1 MNGRDKVKVLIIE
14 DSEYKL
20 EDAIQTLQK
29 LGITDYVHV
38 NNYLQAVDI
47 CFRKK
52 KLDEFDF
59 IILDIQFYEYRA
71 VDTFRTIPDQQAG
84 YKFLY
89 QLASKKASKPVFIF
103 SSVTDYLKE
112 YNDFLFPS
120 FEEYSKHFSRG
131 SQPFM
136 FTRISEQKSRYDE
149 MKKENS
155 EILERS
161 GFVVGHAHNKYELHS
176 LIKTFLDSNNQG

>member
-1 MNGRDKVKVLIIE
+1 MKVLIIE
-14 DSEYKL
+14 DNEYKL

-29 LGITDYVHV
+29 FGITDYVHV
-38 NNYLQAVDI
+38 NNYIQAVDI

-71 VDTFRTIPDQQAG
+71 VDTFRTLPDQQAG

-120 FEEYSKHFSRG
+120 FEEYSRHFNHG
-131 SQPFM
+131 SQPFL

-149 MKKENS
+149 MKRENS
-155 EILERS
+155 EILECTN
-161 GFVVGHAHNKYELHS
+161 FVVGHAHNKYELQS
-176 LIKTFLDSNNQG
+176 FITDFLDSNNQR